1 MLPNPSTSVKS
12 YDGQTKWIYF
22 LIKDDDLLVL
32 KKDDRYYQQVFLK
45 KSKYIEKKVIGHNHD
60 NLSDFSGSS
69 DESNK
74 EQIKATREQF

>member
-32 KKDDRYYQQVFLK
+32 KKDDRYY
-45 KSKYIEKKVIGHNHD
+45 
-60 NLSDFSGSS
+60 
-69 DESNK
+69 
-74 EQIKATREQF
+74 